1 MEPKSIW
8 HQTAKLPSFPR
19 AEGDLQTDVLVIG
32 GGIVGLLTLCRL
44 HRAGI
49 RCMLVEKDRV
59 CSGTTGNTTAKISV
73 QHGIVYSKILKEY
86 GLPAAKIYLDINRA
100 AVDSFFQICKELNI
114 DCDME
119 RRDSFLYSRIDPKEL
134 IAEQKALERIGCPS
148 EYSEKTELPFPVR
161 GAIRIP
167 GQAQFHP
174 LKFLS
179 ALCRD
184 LPVYENTFVREM
196 IGTTAVTDR
205 AKIRAEKV
213 IVCTHFP
220 FLNKHG
226 AFFLKLYQHRS
237 YVIALEN
244 AQPVSG
250 MYLDE
255 EKTGLSFRSY
265 QNLLLLGGGG
275 HRTGK
280 QGGNWAVLRAFAKR
294 HYPNARET
302 AHWAAQDC
310 MSLDAIPYVG
320 CYSNQT
326 PDLYVASG
334 FNKWGMTGAM
344 VASALLYDRIL
355 KKRNVAKYLYDP
367 SRQILHPQLFLNGLE
382 AAADLLLPLP
392 RRCPHLG
399 CALRWNAAE
408 RSWDCPCHGS
418 RFAPNG
424 TVLDNPANG
433 NLKKFKL

>member
-1 MEPKSIW
+1 MEPQSIW
-8 HQTAKLPSFPR
+8 HKTAKLPSFPR
-19 AEGDLQTDVLVIG
+19 AEGKLQTDVLVIG
-32 GGIVGLLTLCRL
+32 GGIAGLLTAYRL
-44 HRAGI
+44 QKAGV
-49 RCMLVEKDRV
+49 RCILVEKDRI

-73 QHGIVYSKILKEY
+73 QHGIIYSKILKNY
-86 GLPAAKIYLDINRA
+86 GLSAAKIYLNANRA
-100 AVDSFFQICKELNI
+100 AVDSFFHICREWNI
-114 DCDME
+114 DCDLE
-119 RRDSFLYSRIDPKEL
+119 RRDSFLYTRADPKEL

-148 EYSEKTELPFPVR
+148 DYSEKTELPFPVR
-161 GAIRIP
+161 GAIRVP
-167 GQAQFHP
+167 DQAQFHP

-179 ALCRD
+179 ALCRE

-205 AKIRAEKV
+205 AEIRAEKV

-255 EKTGLSFRSY
+255 QKTGLSFRSY

-280 QGGNWAVLRAFAKR
+280 PGGNWAALRAFARR
-294 HYPNARET
+294 HYPNARE
-302 AHWAAQDC
+302 AAYWAAQDC
-310 MSLDAIPYVG
+310 MSLDVIPYAG
-320 CYSNQT
+320 YYSKRT

-334 FNKWGMTGAM
+334 FNKWGMTGTMA
-344 VASALLYDRIL
+344 ASAILCDLIL

-367 SRQILHPQLFLNGLE
+367 SRRILQPQLFLNGLE
-382 AAADLLLPLP
+382 TAADLLLPLP

-399 CALRWNAAE
+399 CALRWNPAE

-418 RFAPNG
+418 RFAPDG
-424 TVLDNPANG
+424 TVLNNPANG
-433 NLKKFKL
+433 NLKK